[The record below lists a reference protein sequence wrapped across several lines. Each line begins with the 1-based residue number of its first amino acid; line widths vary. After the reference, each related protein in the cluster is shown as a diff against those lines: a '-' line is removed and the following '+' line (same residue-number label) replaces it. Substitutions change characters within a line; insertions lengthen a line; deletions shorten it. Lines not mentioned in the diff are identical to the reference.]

1 MTNKPSGPA
10 LYAVPGN
17 PLSTATEAPP
27 EPEVEMLDDPRRM
40 ERLVNAVVGRI
51 ERRVI
56 DELERRGRRHRPG
69 VF

>member
-1 MTNKPSGPA
+1 MSSPSSSS
-10 LYAVPGN
+10 LRVVPDN
-17 PLSTATEAPP
+17 PLSTATDGGPAVFEFLEDPKN
-27 EPEVEMLDDPRRM
+27 LDQ
-40 ERLVNAVVGRI
+40 LVDKVVGRI

>member
-1 MTNKPSGPA
+1 MTNRPSSPA
-10 LYAVPGN
+10 LRVVPAG
-17 PLSTATEAPP
+17 PLSTATDGDADPLEF
-27 EPEVEMLDDPRRM
+27 LDDPKNLDD
-40 ERLVNAVVGRI
+40 LVDKVVGRI

>member
-1 MTNKPSGPA
+1 MAQDTTPA
-10 LYAVPGN
+10 LRVVPGIG
-17 PLSTATEAPP
+17 SDSDTGED
-27 EPEVEMLDDPRRM
+27 PEVEMLQDPRRM
-40 ERLVNAVVGRI
+40 ERLVNAVVEKI

>member
-1 MTNKPSGPA
+1 MTSSTSGPA
-10 LYAVPGN
+10 LRVVPTS
-17 PLSTATEAPP
+17 PLSTATDGDADPLEI
-27 EPEVEMLDDPRRM
+27 LDDPQNLD
-40 ERLVNAVVGRI
+40 RLVDKVVGRI